1 MILSLPWPPSV
12 NHYYQRTPRGTTIS
26 AAGLAFRRTVAS
38 TVMVHRAKANVARAP
53 LAIPYACRLGV
64 TIEAFPPDRRA
75 RDLDNLNKALL
86 DALTN
91 AGVWVDDEQIDA
103 LRTFRR
109 SVEAPGR
116 VHVHIASHP

>member
-12 NHYYQRTPRGTTIS
+12 NHYYRRTRGGMTIG
-26 AAGLAFRRTVAS
+26 AEGLAYRRTVAS
-38 TVMVHRAKANVARAP
+38 TVMVHRAKANAGGAP
-53 LAIPYACRLGV
+53 LSIPYAGRLGV

-86 DALTN
+86 DALTH

-109 SVEAPGR
+109 GVEAPGR
-116 VHVHIASHP
+116 VHVHVAAHP